1 MSIEEENK
9 ARQRR
14 VFEEVINERK
24 IDLIPEYFASDYSI
38 SSPMGIGIEGADGF
52 RQSLAAGIIAFPDV
66 HYTIDDMF
74 AEGDKVATRY
84 TLTGTF
90 KGELMGITPTGKRF
104 EIIGILITRW
114 VDGKEVEAWESRD
127 MLDWYRQLG
136 VTPPSQ

>member
-38 SSPMGIGIEGADGF
+38 SSPMGIEIEGADGF
-52 RQSLAAGIIAFPDV
+52 RQGVATGIISFPDF

-84 TLTGTF
+84 TMTGTF
-90 KGELMGITPTGKRF
+90 KGDFMGIAPTGKKF
-104 EIIGILITRW
+104 SITGILITRW

-127 MLDWYRQLG
+127 MLGFYQQLG
-136 VTPPSQ
+136 ITPPSQ

>member
-38 SSPMGIGIEGADGF
+38 SSPMGIEIEGADGF
-52 RQSLAAGIIAFPDV
+52 RQSLAIGITAFPDF
-66 HYTIDDMF
+66 HYAIDDMF
-74 AEGDKVATRY
+74 AEGDKVVTRF

-90 KGELMGITPTGKRF
+90 KNEYMGIAPTDKKF
-104 EIIGILITRW
+104 SITGILITRW

-127 MLDWYRQLG
+127 MLGFYQQLG
-136 VTPPSQ
+136 IPIPSQ